1 MTKHITLCLLSFT
14 LLASLTGC
22 ASRRDC
28 VTPLGP
34 SGLTPAKVSALG
46 QGEGVLLTWGGVIAN
61 TRNLP
66 ELTEIEIIGY
76 PLDDC
81 GEPRLGGQ
89 PTGRFIARQPGFLEP
104 NDYRAGRP
112 VTVTGRIAQ
121 PRDGRVGEASYRF
134 PVLEEAVVRL
144 WRDASTSD
152 DVGWSPKPRPWISIG
167 IGSGGIGGGVGLGF

>member
-1 MTKHITLCLLSFT
+1 MTKRITWCLLSFT

-22 ASRRDC
+22 ASRPDC

-46 QGEGVLLTWGGVIAN
+46 QGEGVILTWGGIIAN

-66 ELTEIEIIGY
+66 EVTEIEIIGY

-89 PTGRFIARQPGFLEP
+89 PNGRFIARQPGFLEP

-112 VTVTGRIAQ
+112 VTVTGRIAR

-134 PVLEEAVVRL
+134 PVIEDALVRL
-144 WRDASTSD
+144 WRDTTTPD
-152 DVGWSPKPRPWISIG
+152 DAGWSPKPRPWISIG